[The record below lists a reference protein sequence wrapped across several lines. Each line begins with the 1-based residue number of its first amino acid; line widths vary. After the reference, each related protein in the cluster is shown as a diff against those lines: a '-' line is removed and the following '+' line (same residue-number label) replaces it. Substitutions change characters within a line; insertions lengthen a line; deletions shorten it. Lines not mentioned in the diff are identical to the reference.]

1 MKNIDNGYENKCQ
14 YYTFLIHAESYS
26 GTQLCSNLVAG
37 GNKTIRAMAAKFKCD
52 NIFLIMM

>member
-37 GNKTIRAMAAKFKCD
+37 GNKTIRAMAAKFKCY
-52 NIFLIMM
+52 L